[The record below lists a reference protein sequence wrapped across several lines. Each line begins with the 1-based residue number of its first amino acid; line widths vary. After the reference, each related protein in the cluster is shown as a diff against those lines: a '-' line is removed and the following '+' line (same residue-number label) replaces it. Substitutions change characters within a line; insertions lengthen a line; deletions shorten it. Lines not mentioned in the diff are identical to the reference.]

1 MPRYI
6 LLDELHVTVSVP
18 QELSESTISII
29 RGRLK
34 SLSFNTRI
42 RQTIRSVIRHHPELR
57 KVRVRVTR

>member
-18 QELSESTISII
+18 QELSESTVSII

-34 SLSFNTRI
+34 ALRFSTWI
-42 RQTIRSVIRHHPELR
+42 RQAIRSVIRHHPELR
-57 KVRVRVTR
+57 KVRIRVTR